1 MIDHCNEEPTFR
13 HLYTTTLEE
22 RLQDISA
29 VNATFQTKMSAR
41 LDEVSARQSNAA
53 AMEPADSIAPVVVA
67 GNPVPAVL
75 PLTREELTAMTVQ
88 STNILLNYCGLS
100 LSGDKKAKNRK
111 LLLHLGLRL
120 RTGYVDQ

>member
-1 MIDHCNEEPTFR
+1 
-13 HLYTTTLEE
+13 
-22 RLQDISA
+22 
-29 VNATFQTKMSAR
+29 
-41 LDEVSARQSNAA
+41 
-53 AMEPADSIAPVVVA
+53 MEPADSIAPVVVA

>member
-13 HLYTTTLEE
+13 HLYNTTLEKK
-22 RLQDISA
+22 LQDISA
-29 VNATFQTKMSAR
+29 VNNTFQTKMSAR

-67 GNPVPAVL
+67 GNPVPAVF
-75 PLTREELTAMTVQ
+75 PLTREELTGMTVQ
-88 STNILLNYCGLS
+88 STNILLNYYGLS

-111 LLLHLGLRL
+111 LLLHLESSLIDRHIPF
-120 RTGYVDQ
+120 